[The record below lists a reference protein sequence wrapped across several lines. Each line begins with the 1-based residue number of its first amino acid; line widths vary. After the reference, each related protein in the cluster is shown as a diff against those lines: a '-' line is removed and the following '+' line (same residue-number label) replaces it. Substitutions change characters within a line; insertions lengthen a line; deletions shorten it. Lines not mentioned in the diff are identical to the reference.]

1 MAEIKKVCECC
12 GKEFIAKSNKAKY
25 CSSYCRGKVNGQKRA
40 KLDNKNAVVKNCL
53 YCGKE
58 FIGHYNRK
66 YCCKECQDAVENKKA
81 RDLHIQQREQ
91 NLSKNAILG
100 YDYVVCPICGQKFQQ
115 ITSTHFKI
123 HGYNNIDEVYRD
135 YPDLQVTCNKF
146 IENNLKGENNPMS
159 SKNKS
164 ELERKQASPY
174 SLEHYYKKGAKTE
187 EDAILMRKQFL
198 DTLDRSTWIQ
208 STNIEYY
215 TRQGYS
221 LEEAQEL
228 RRQKYATNT
237 LEHYIKIYGPELAVQ
252 KKKERVNKWKQTLF
266 TGNTH
271 SKISDTFFEKIAN
284 EYNSDNIFYGNNE
297 YTLVLDN
304 ITALPDF
311 IDIEKKKIIEFYG
324 DYWHCNPLK
333 YNSTFFNKHKEL
345 TAKQIWEKD
354 NERIQLLK
362 NNGYDVLIIWEY
374 EVRHNFNFFVEKSL
388 SFLNN

>member
-25 CSSYCRGKVNGQKRA
+25 CSSYCRGKVAGQKRA

-53 YCGKE
+53 YCCKE

-123 HGYNNIDEVYRD
+123 HGYNNIDEVYRN

-164 ELERKQASPY
+164 ELKRKQASPY
-174 SLEHYYKKGAKTE
+174 SLEHYYKKGAKTV

-237 LEHYIKIYGPELAVQ
+237 IEHYIKIYGPELAVQ
-252 KKKERVNKWKQTLF
+252 KKKERLNKWKQTLF

-284 EYNSDNIFYGNNE
+284 EYNSDNIFYGKNE

>member
-25 CSSYCRGKVNGQKRA
+25 CSSYCRGKVAGQKRA

-81 RDLHIQQREQ
+81 RDLHIQQREH

-135 YPDLQVTCNKF
+135 YQDLQVTCNKF
-146 IENNLKGENNPMS
+146 IERNLKGENNPMS

-174 SLEHYYKKGAKTE
+174 SLEHYYKKGAKNV

-237 LEHYIKIYGPELAVQ
+237 IEHYIKIYGPELAVQ

-284 EYNSDNIFYGNNE
+284 EYNSDNIFYGKNE

>member
-25 CSSYCRGKVNGQKRA
+25 CSSYCRGKVAGQKRA
-40 KLDNKNAVVKNCL
+40 KLDNKNTVVKNCL

-91 NLSKNAILG
+91 NFSKNAILG

-164 ELERKQASPY
+164 ELKRKQASPY
-174 SLEHYYKKGAKTE
+174 SLEHYYKKGAKTV
-187 EDAILMRKQFL
+187 EDTILMRKQFL

-237 LEHYIKIYGPELAVQ
+237 IEHYIKIYGPELAVQ

-374 EVRHNFNFFVEKSL
+374 EVRHNFNFFVEKGFCS
-388 SFLNN
+388 SVY

>member
-25 CSSYCRGKVNGQKRA
+25 CSSYCKGKVAGQKRA

-221 LEEAQEL
+221 LEEAQEI

-324 DYWHCNPLK
+324 DYQHCNPLK

>member
-25 CSSYCRGKVNGQKRA
+25 CSSYCRGKVAGQKRA

-164 ELERKQASPY
+164 ELKRKQASPY
-174 SLEHYYKKGAKTE
+174 SLEHYYKKGAKTV

-237 LEHYIKIYGPELAVQ
+237 IEHYIKIYGPELAVQ

-266 TGNTH
+266 TCNTH

-284 EYNSDNIFYGNNE
+284 EYNSDNIFYGKNE

-311 IDIEKKKIIEFYG
+311 IDIAKKKIIEFYG